1 MLQKHRNL
9 QCIRKARHTQTLVIM
24 SCHNSLTDS
33 SHQSDLLLTA
43 DVYLM
48 LREREGDCVCVTVCV
63 CVNVVLIKKTNHH
76 VNQRDFMW
84 VQQGFQKKKKNLKS
98 AFLAFHFAEF
108 AIHQC
113 PPMFVFVIYKISY
126 SVVLGFCTN
135 PNILTSFAKPFFPH
149 ITFSITSSEIW

>member
-1 MLQKHRNL
+1 
-9 QCIRKARHTQTLVIM
+9 M

-48 LREREGDCVCVTVCV
+48 LREREGDCVSVTVCV

-84 VQQGFQKKKKNLKS
+84 VQQGFQKKKKISSQL
-98 AFLAFHFAEF
+98 FLHF
-108 AIHQC
+108 I
-113 PPMFVFVIYKISY
+113 
-126 SVVLGFCTN
+126 
-135 PNILTSFAKPFFPH
+135 
-149 ITFSITSSEIW
+149 